1 MRQLKMQKRLPT
13 YFPLTTGEQDFSMF
27 KYARFTA
34 MAFLY
39 SPIIIILLLHGSS
52 LALFLP
58 LTVIVLQVSLDNL
71 LPKYTR
77 RQTYAHAWFLDA
89 LVFIQR
95 SEERR
100 VGNGGRVGCVGRV

>member
-1 MRQLKMQKRLPT
+1 SWIALAWQFHSRNQSPTSLTVTQKNLLI
-13 YFPLTTGEQDFSMF
+13 YSPLTTGEQDFSMF

-77 RQTYAHAWFLDA
+77 RQTYAHAWFL
-89 LVFIQR
+89 
-95 SEERR
+95 
-100 VGNGGRVGCVGRV
+100 